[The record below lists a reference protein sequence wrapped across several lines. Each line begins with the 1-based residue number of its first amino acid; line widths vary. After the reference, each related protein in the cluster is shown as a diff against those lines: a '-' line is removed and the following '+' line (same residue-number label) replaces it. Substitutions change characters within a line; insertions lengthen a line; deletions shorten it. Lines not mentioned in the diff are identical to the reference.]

1 MKRNKKQIIVLSF
14 IAAAFA
20 GGFIY
25 GRWYRGAAT
34 EPVVDAHSNRKIL
47 SYTCPMHPSYKSER
61 PGKCAMCDM
70 DLEPVYAEDGRRS
83 ESEGSSMVHIT
94 PEKQQLIGVE

>member
-1 MKRNKKQIIVLSF
+1 VLSF

-34 EPVVDAHSNRKIL
+34 EPVVDAHSSRRIL
-47 SYTCPMHPSYKSER
+47 SYTCSMHPSYKSER
-61 PGKCAMCDM
+61 PGKCPMCEM
-70 DLEPVYAEDGRRS
+70 DLEPVYADDARRS
-83 ESEGSSMVHIT
+83 DSDGSRILHIS
-94 PEKQQLIGVE
+94 PRSSS